1 MTWWCTATREPWDWA
16 PRAYPGIWLAMAALL
31 GAYLVAYR
39 RRPVAAGTPA
49 GLDAGGAG
57 RTGDAGDRRELA
69 AFVAGWAA
77 LWLATDWPIGT
88 LGAGYL
94 ASAHMGQYLL
104 TTLVAAPLLVLGTPE
119 RVARRLMARTRTEGL
134 VRVVCRPLAAGIV
147 VNVVLVVTHAPVT
160 VDALRSNQL
169 GSFALDLAWLVG
181 GIVLWVPVCGPLAEL
196 RPGYA
201 ARGVYLF
208 LAAGLVPM
216 IPGGFLTFASTPLY
230 ATYELAPRVGGFD
243 AVDDQQL
250 AGALMKVGNL
260 PLIWPVLAGL
270 FLRWANDAGRPGA
283 QSSPAGSS
291 CSTVS
296 TGANRS
302 PWPATRS
309 STSAASNE
317 RGSPPAAALTS
328 SQVTGVETVGRARA
342 RSE

>member
-16 PRAYPGIWLAMAALL
+16 PRAYPGIWVAMAALI
-31 GAYLVAYR
+31 GAYLLAHR
-39 RRPVAAGTPA
+39 HRPAAG
-49 GLDAGGAG
+49 GGERGGPGGG
-57 RTGDAGDRRELA
+57 RWRPA
-69 AFVAGWAA
+69 AFAAGWAV
-77 LWLATDWPIGT
+77 LWAATDWPLGT

-94 ASAHMGQYLL
+94 ASAHMAQYLL

-119 RVARRLMARTRTEGL
+119 WMARRLLARTGTAGL
-134 VRVVCRPLAAGIV
+134 VRAVCRPLAAGVV
-147 VNVVLVVTHAPVT
+147 VNVVLVVTHAPLT
-160 VDALRSNQL
+160 VDALRASQA

-181 GIVLWVPVCGPLAEL
+181 GLVLWMPVCGPLAEL

-216 IPGGFLTFASTPLY
+216 VPGGFLTFASTPLY

-250 AGALMKVGNL
+250 AGALMKIGSL
-260 PLIWPVLAGL
+260 PVIWPVLAGL
-270 FLRWANDAGRPGA
+270 FVRWAGRTER
-283 QSSPAGSS
+283 QSSVAGSS
-291 CSTVS
+291 CSSVS
-296 TGANRS
+296 AGANRS
-302 PWPATRS
+302 PWSATRA
-309 STSAASNE
+309 STSAASNAS
-317 RGSPPAAALTS
+317 GSPPAAAVTS